1 MKTLRFACL
10 VLAIAIAS
18 PLFSCGGGGGDGS
31 GALGS
36 LVSCNT
42 LTDDGCDE
50 NLSCEFTQGGE
61 TGCFL
66 PVVLSGNVFNL
77 ASGAAIEGARVV
89 AMDANG
95 SVASNVAVTDAEG
108 KYELAVSVLRDADGN
123 PAVGEAVTL
132 RADSQGY
139 QTFPGGV
146 RQALPVDVT
155 APTEA
160 DVTLSKAD
168 ALLVDTSL
176 TDIGLIALE
185 AGSPTASIY
194 GTVELPD
201 TVRGTLVVAELSSTE
216 GYTAIADLE
225 GNYRIF
231 NLPAGTYTVKGY
243 TRSANYSPA
252 TAALAAGE
260 ELETNLSLSDD
271 ETATLSGSVQ
281 IVNAPGGS
289 STSVILVVE
298 STFNEALTRGEMP
311 PGLRAPDPGTAPI
324 VTGAFTIEGIPAG
337 TYVILA
343 AFENDVLVRDPDTCI
358 SGTDIIHQTFAASQ
372 TVDLSEGFKITEALE
387 VLSPGAGGPEAVSTA
402 TPTFSWVD
410 DSSEDQYDITL
421 LDTFG
426 NEVWAKTIAGS
437 SGADPSV
444 VYDGPALETGMYYQF
459 KVVSSKSGCELSQTE
474 DLKGVFY
481 IE

>member
-1 MKTLRFACL
+1 MKILRFACL
-10 VLAIAIAS
+10 ILSLALAF
-18 PLFSCGGGGGDGS
+18 PVFSCGGGGGGDS

-50 NLSCEFTQGGE
+50 DLSCEFTDGGE

-77 ASGAAIEGARVV
+77 ATGAAVEGARVV

-108 KYELAVSVLRDADGN
+108 NYELAVSVLRDTDGN
-123 PAVGEAVTL
+123 PASGESVTL
-132 RADSQGY
+132 RADAQSY

-155 APTEA
+155 GATET

-168 ALLVDTSL
+168 AFLLDTTL

-185 AGSPTASIY
+185 AGAPTASIY
-194 GTVELPD
+194 GTVEMPD
-201 TVRGTLVVAELSSTE
+201 TVKGTLVVAEFSSTK

-231 NLPAGTYTVKGY
+231 NLPAGNYTVQGY
-243 TRSANYSPA
+243 TQGSNYNAA
-252 TAALAAGE
+252 TAPLADGE
-260 ELETNLSLSDD
+260 ELEKNLSLSD
-271 ETATLSGSVQ
+271 EGTATLSGSVQ

-289 STSVILVVE
+289 ATSVILVVE

-311 PGLRAPDPGTAPI
+311 PGLRAPDPGTAPDI
-324 VTGAFTIEGIPAG
+324 TGAFTIEGIPAG
-337 TYVILA
+337 IYVILA
-343 AFENDVLVRDPDTCI
+343 AFENDILVRDPDTCI
-358 SGTDIIHQTFAASQ
+358 SGTDIIHQAFAAGQ
-372 TVDLSEGFKITEALE
+372 TVDLNEGFKITEALE
-387 VLSPGAGGPEAVSTA
+387 VLSPGAGEPEAISTA

-426 NEVWAKTIAGS
+426 NEVWAKAIAGS

-459 KVVSSKSGCELSQTE
+459 KVVSSKGGCELSQTE

>member
-1 MKTLRFACL
+1 MSIKRYAYLIFA
-10 VLAIAIAS
+10 LALTFAV
-18 PLFSCGGGGGDGS
+18 FSCGGGGGGGT
-31 GALGS
+31 GALGD
-36 LVSCNT
+36 LVSCHT
-42 LTDDGCDE
+42 LTDDGCE
-50 NLSCEFTQGGE
+50 EGLACEYTKDGL

-66 PVVLSGNVFNL
+66 PVVLGGNVFNL
-77 ASGAAIEGARVV
+77 ATGSPIEGARVV

-95 SVASNVAVTDAEG
+95 SVASNVAVTDSEG
-108 KYELAVSVLRDADGN
+108 GYQLVVSVTRESDGD
-123 PAVGEAVTL
+123 PAAGEAVTL
-132 RADSQGY
+132 RADAAGF

-155 APTEA
+155 GAVEA

-168 ALLVDTSL
+168 ALLVNNAL

-185 AGSPTASIY
+185 PGAPTASIY

-201 TVRGTLVVAELSSTE
+201 AVKGTLVVAEISPTE

-225 GNYRIF
+225 GDYRIF
-231 NLPAGTYTVKGY
+231 NLPAGSYTVQGY
-243 TRSANYSPA
+243 TQGSNYSPVA
-252 TAALAAGE
+252 VSLAGGE
-260 ELETNLSLSDD
+260 QAQADLSLSDD
-271 ETATLSGSVQ
+271 GTATLAASVQ

-289 STSVILVVE
+289 ATSVILVVE
-298 STFNEALTRGEMP
+298 STFNTALARGEMP
-311 PGLRAPDPGTAPI
+311 PGLRAPDPGTAPDI
-324 VTGAFTIEGIPAG
+324 SGAFAIEGIPAG

-343 AFENDVLVRDPDTCI
+343 AFENDRLVRDPDTCI
-358 SGTDIIHQTFAASQ
+358 SGTDIIHQTFSAGE
-372 TVDLSEGFKITEALE
+372 TINLSEGFKITEALGI
-387 VLSPGAGGPEAVSTA
+387 LSPGANGPEAITTA

-426 NEVWAKTIAGS
+426 NEVWVKTIPGS

-444 VYDGPALETGMYYQF
+444 VYDGPALESGMYYQF